1 MATTVSHTFAP
12 DVSPIA
18 IRNFSKERYVS
29 PDWLERERTDLWAT
43 SWLVA
48 GVACDVREAGQFI
61 TFDIGAES
69 IIIARGAEGQLRAMH
84 NACTHR
90 GTKLVTEPM
99 GSLRKFVCPYHAWV
113 YGLDGSLESVPGAA
127 RFSNGVPREKLGLRP
142 VEVDEALGLIFVR
155 LTPGALSLADFL
167 APLRDAIGT
176 YRLDLMDVTNDQTVS
191 HLCNWKAIIDNF
203 AELYH
208 VPFLHPIHRRM
219 FECATAP
226 IALFDHGH
234 TAVYVEGG
242 VTDSGF
248 PTPDVP
254 SDMQAMQL
262 EAFGLDPA
270 DFRGRVEAI
279 RPALQRAKRALAGE
293 QGLAYDAFTE
303 AQLTDVWQFNLFPN
317 VILSVTP
324 ESAWLMRSRPDVTD
338 PGRSMLDM
346 ITLVRFHGEESPEAA
361 GSDEADGARI
371 GTHFR
376 LNGPRPADY
385 VRPPRDAFTHE
396 DIIAGRKTM
405 TVTIDED
412 ISLLGRVQQGMASR
426 GFDRVLAQRRGMSR
440 TAFPQRA
447 RRVPWGVKLLSRKRR
462 DGGRTR
468 ART

>member
-1 MATTVSHTFAP
+1 MATTFARTHAP
-12 DVSPIA
+12 DRSPIA
-18 IRNFSKERYVS
+18 IRNFTKERYLS
-29 PDWLERERTDLWAT
+29 PDWMAREREHVWTKE
-43 SWLVA
+43 WLVA
-48 GVACDVREAGQFI
+48 GVSVDVRAPGQFI
-61 TFDIGAES
+61 TFDIDDQS
-69 IIIARGAEGQLRAMH
+69 VIIARGADGGLRAMH

-90 GTKLVTEPM
+90 GTRLVTEPLGM
-99 GSLRKFVCPYHAWV
+99 LRKFVCPYHAWV
-113 YGLDGSLESVPGAA
+113 YGLDGSLESVPGAQ
-127 RFSNGVPREKLGLRP
+127 RFSNGVPKSDLALRP
-142 VEVDEALGLIFVR
+142 VEVEEALGLVFVR
-155 LTPGALSLADFL
+155 LTPGGVSLAEFL
-167 APLRDAIGT
+167 APLATAIGS

-248 PTPDVP
+248 PKPEVP

-270 DFRGRVEAI
+270 DFHGRVEEI
-279 RPALQRAKRALAGE
+279 RPALQRAKRIAAVT
-293 QGLAYDAFTE
+293 QGLAYDAFTD

-324 ESAWLMRSRPDVTD
+324 ESAWLMRSRPDAAD

-346 ITLVRFHGEESPEAA
+346 ITLVRFHGTPGSANEEGEAQ
-361 GSDEADGARI
+361 I

-376 LNGPRPADY
+376 LNGARPADY
-385 VRPPRDAFTHE
+385 VRPPRDSFTHE
-396 DIIAGRKTM
+396 DILAGRKTM

-412 ISLLGRVQQGMASR
+412 ISLLGRVQQGMASA
-426 GFDRVLAQRRGMSR
+426 GFERVWLSDEECRVQHFHDALDRCLGAG
-440 TAFPQRA
+440 
-447 RRVPWGVKLLSRKRR
+447 
-462 DGGRTR
+462 
-468 ART
+468 

>member
-1 MATTVSHTFAP
+1 MASIQIPTHAP
-12 DVSPIA
+12 DRSPIA
-18 IRNFSKERYVS
+18 IRNFDKHRYVS
-29 PDWLERERTDLWAT
+29 SEWMARERAAVWAR

-48 GVACDVREAGQFI
+48 GAACDVRHPGQFI
-61 TFDIGAES
+61 TFDIGTES
-69 IIIARGAEGQLRAMH
+69 IIAARGADGVLRAMH

-90 GTKLVTEPM
+90 GTRLVTESA
-99 GSLRKFVCPYHAWV
+99 GVLRKFACPYHAWV
-113 YGLDGSLESVPGAA
+113 YGLDGALESVPGAA
-127 RFSNGVPREKLGLRP
+127 RFSNGIPKHDLALRP
-142 VEVDEALGLIFVR
+142 VEVEEAIGLVFIRLEPGGPTLTEFLG
-155 LTPGALSLADFL
+155 
-167 APLRDAIGT
+167 PLLDMVGT
-176 YRLDLMDVTNDQTVS
+176 YRLDLMDVTNDQSVS

-226 IALFDHGH
+226 ITLFDHGH

-248 PTPDVP
+248 PAYDVP

-270 DFRGRVEAI
+270 DFRGRVSEI
-279 RPALQRAKRALAGE
+279 RPALQTAKRALAE
-293 QGLAYDAFTE
+293 SHGLDYAGFTD

-324 ESAWLMRSRPDVTD
+324 ESAWLMRSRPDPAD
-338 PGRSMLDM
+338 PGKSMLDM
-346 ITLVRFHGEESPEAA
+346 ITLVRFHGEESGEAGED
-361 GSDEADGARI
+361 GSARI

-385 VRPPRDAFTHE
+385 VRPMRDAFTHE
-396 DIIAGRKTM
+396 DILAGRKTM

-412 ISLLGRVQQGMASR
+412 ISLLGRVQQGMASS
-426 GFDRVLAQRRGMSR
+426 GFARVWLSDEESR
-440 TAFPQRA
+440 VQHFHDALDA
-447 RRVPWGVKLLSRKRR
+447 CIS
-462 DGGRTR
+462 
-468 ART
+468 AA

>member
-1 MATTVSHTFAP
+1 MASIHSRSHAP
-12 DVSPIA
+12 DRSPIA

-29 PDWLERERTDLWAT
+29 ADWLERERSAMWAT

-48 GVACDVREAGQFI
+48 GVACDVRNPGQFI
-61 TFDIGAES
+61 TFEIGAES
-69 IIIARGAEGQLRAMH
+69 IIIARGTDGRLRAMH

-90 GTKLVTEPM
+90 GTRLVTEPM
-99 GSLRKFVCPYHAWV
+99 GVLRKFVCPYHAWV
-113 YGLDGSLESVPGAA
+113 YGLDGALESVPGAA
-127 RFSNGVPREKLGLRP
+127 RFSNGVPKDKLALRP
-142 VEVDEALGLIFVR
+142 VEVEEALGLVFVR
-155 LTPGALSLADFL
+155 LTPGDLSLADFL
-167 APLRDAIGT
+167 APLSEAIGA

-226 IALFDHGH
+226 IGLFEHGH
-234 TAVYVEGG
+234 TVVYVEGG

-248 PTPDVP
+248 PVSDVP

-262 EAFGLDPA
+262 EAVGLDPA
-270 DFRGRVEAI
+270 AFRGRVSEV
-279 RPALQRAKRALAGE
+279 RPALQRAKRALAQE
-293 QGLAYDAFTE
+293 QGLAYDGFSD

-324 ESAWLMRSRPDVTD
+324 ESAWLMRSRPDAAD

-346 ITLVRFHGEESPEAA
+346 ITLVRFHGSESPGGDPGDPSA
-361 GSDEADGARI
+361 ARI

-376 LNGPRPADY
+376 LNGQRPADY
-385 VRPPRDAFTHE
+385 VRPPRDSFTHE
-396 DIIAGRKTM
+396 DILAGRKTM

-412 ISLLGRVQQGMASR
+412 ISLLGRVQQGMASQ
-426 GFDRVLAQRRGMSR
+426 GFGSVWLSDEECRVQHFHDALDACLATG
-440 TAFPQRA
+440 
-447 RRVPWGVKLLSRKRR
+447 
-462 DGGRTR
+462 
-468 ART
+468 

>member
-1 MATTVSHTFAP
+1 MATTHSRVHAP
-12 DVSPIA
+12 DHSPIA

-29 PDWLERERTDLWAT
+29 TDWMERERIRLWAS

-48 GVACDVREAGQFI
+48 GVSADVRASGQFI
-61 TFDIGAES
+61 TFDVGAES
-69 IIIARGAEGQLRAMH
+69 VIIARGADGELRAMH

-90 GTKLVTEPM
+90 GTRLVTEPM
-99 GSLRKFVCPYHAWV
+99 GVLRKFVCPYHAWV
-113 YGLDGSLESVPGAA
+113 YGLDGALESVPGAA
-127 RFSNGVPREKLGLRP
+127 RFSNGLPRDRLVLRP
-142 VEVDEALGLIFVR
+142 VEAEEALGLVFVR
-155 LTPGALSLADFL
+155 LTPGALSLAEFL
-167 APLRDAIGT
+167 APLHDAIGA

-226 IALFDHGH
+226 IALFEHGH

-248 PTPDVP
+248 PTPEVP

-270 DFRGRVEAI
+270 AFRGRVGDI
-279 RPALQRAKRALAGE
+279 RGALQSAKRMLAAE
-293 QGLAYDAFTE
+293 QGLAYDDFTD

-324 ESAWLMRSRPDVTD
+324 ESAWLMRSRPDAAD
-338 PGRSMLDM
+338 PAKSMLDM
-346 ITLVRFHGEESPEAA
+346 ITLVRFHGVESPDA
-361 GSDEADGARI
+361 GGDDGDGDGDSGARI

-376 LNGPRPADY
+376 LNGPRPADHA
-385 VRPPRDAFTHE
+385 RPPRDVFTHE

-426 GFDRVLAQRRGMSR
+426 GFDTVWLSDEECRVQHFHDALDSCLEA
-440 TAFPQRA
+440 
-447 RRVPWGVKLLSRKRR
+447 
-462 DGGRTR
+462 
-468 ART
+468 

>member
-1 MATTVSHTFAP
+1 MASIHSRSHSP
-12 DVSPIA
+12 DQSPIA

-29 PDWLERERTDLWAT
+29 LEWMERERSALWAT

-48 GVACDVREAGQFI
+48 GVACDVRNPGQFI
-61 TFDIGAES
+61 TFEIGAES
-69 IIIARGAEGQLRAMH
+69 IIIARGTDGRLRAMH

-90 GTKLVTEPM
+90 GTRLVTEPM
-99 GSLRKFVCPYHAWV
+99 GVLRKFVCPYHAWV
-113 YGLDGSLESVPGAA
+113 YGLDGALESVPGAA
-127 RFSNGVPREKLGLRP
+127 RFSNGVPKDKLALRP
-142 VEVDEALGLIFVR
+142 VEVEEALGLVFVR
-155 LTPGALSLADFL
+155 LTPGPLSLADFL
-167 APLRDAIGT
+167 APLHDAIGA

-226 IALFDHGH
+226 IGLFDHGH
-234 TAVYVEGG
+234 TVVYVEGG

-248 PTPDVP
+248 PVSDVP

-262 EAFGLDPA
+262 EAVGLDPA
-270 DFRGRVEAI
+270 AFRGRVSEI
-279 RPALQRAKRALAGE
+279 RPALQRAKRALAQE
-293 QGLAYDAFTE
+293 QGLAYDGFSD

-324 ESAWLMRSRPDVTD
+324 ESAWLMRSRPDAAD

-346 ITLVRFHGEESPEAA
+346 ITLVRFHGSESPGGDPGDPAA
-361 GSDEADGARI
+361 ARI

-376 LNGPRPADY
+376 LNGQRPADY
-385 VRPPRDAFTHE
+385 VRPPRDSFTHE
-396 DIIAGRKTM
+396 DILAGRKTM

-412 ISLLGRVQQGMASR
+412 ISLLGRVQQGMASQ
-426 GFDRVLAQRRGMSR
+426 GFGSVWLSDEECRVQHFHDALDACLATG
-440 TAFPQRA
+440 
-447 RRVPWGVKLLSRKRR
+447 
-462 DGGRTR
+462 
-468 ART
+468 

>member
-1 MATTVSHTFAP
+1 MASIHSRSHSP
-12 DVSPIA
+12 DRSPIA

-29 PDWLERERTDLWAT
+29 SDWMERERTALWAT

-48 GVACDVREAGQFI
+48 GVACDVRNPGQFI
-61 TFDIGAES
+61 TFEIGAES
-69 IIIARGAEGQLRAMH
+69 IIIARGTDGRLRAMH

-90 GTKLVTEPM
+90 GTRLVTEPM
-99 GSLRKFVCPYHAWV
+99 GVLRKFVCPYHAWV
-113 YGLDGSLESVPGAA
+113 YGLDGALESVPGAA
-127 RFSNGVPREKLGLRP
+127 RFSNGVPKDKLALRP
-142 VEVDEALGLIFVR
+142 VEVEEALGLVFVR
-155 LTPGALSLADFL
+155 LTPGPLSLADFL
-167 APLRDAIGT
+167 APLHEAIGA

-226 IALFDHGH
+226 IGLFEHGH
-234 TAVYVEGG
+234 TVVYVEGG

-248 PTPDVP
+248 PVSDVP

-262 EAFGLDPA
+262 EAVGLDPA
-270 DFRGRVEAI
+270 AFRGRVSEI
-279 RPALQRAKRALAGE
+279 RRALQRAKRALAQE
-293 QGLAYDAFTE
+293 QGLAYDGFSD

-324 ESAWLMRSRPDVTD
+324 ESAWLMRSRPDAAD

-346 ITLVRFHGEESPEAA
+346 ITLVRFHGSESPGGDPGDPAA
-361 GSDEADGARI
+361 ARI

-376 LNGPRPADY
+376 LNGQRPADY
-385 VRPPRDAFTHE
+385 VRPPRDSFTHE
-396 DIIAGRKTM
+396 DILAGRKTM

-412 ISLLGRVQQGMASR
+412 ISLLGRVQQGMASQ
-426 GFDRVLAQRRGMSR
+426 GFGSVWLSDEECRVQHFHDALDACLAAG
-440 TAFPQRA
+440 
-447 RRVPWGVKLLSRKRR
+447 
-462 DGGRTR
+462 
-468 ART
+468 

>member
-1 MATTVSHTFAP
+1 MATTFARAHAP
-12 DVSPIA
+12 DRSPIA
-18 IRNFSKERYVS
+18 IRNFAKQRYVS
-29 PDWLERERTDLWAT
+29 PEWMRREAEALWAT

-48 GVACDVREAGQFI
+48 GVSADLRASGEFI
-61 TFDIGAES
+61 TFDIGS
-69 IIIARGAEGQLRAMH
+69 QSVIVARGADGALRAMH

-90 GTKLVTEPM
+90 GTRLVAAAT
-99 GSLRKFVCPYHAWV
+99 GVLRKFVCPYHAWV
-113 YGLDGSLESVPGAA
+113 YGLDGALESVPGAG
-127 RFSNGVPREKLGLRP
+127 RFSNGVPREELSLRP
-142 VEVDEALGLIFVR
+142 VEVGEALGLVFIR
-155 LTPGALSLADFL
+155 LTPGPLTLSDFL
-167 APLRDAIGT
+167 APVAEAIGS

-226 IALFDHGH
+226 IGLYDHGH
-234 TAVYVEGG
+234 TAVFVEGG

-248 PTPDVP
+248 PTPEVP

-270 DFRGRVEAI
+270 AFRRKVSEI
-279 RPALQRAKRALAGE
+279 RPALQRAKRAMADK
-293 QGLAYDAFTE
+293 QGLAYADFTD

-324 ESAWLMRSRPDVTD
+324 ESAWLMRSRPDAAD

-346 ITLVRFHGEESPEAA
+346 ITLVRFHGTPGSEEE
-361 GSDEADGARI
+361 DDGAERI

-385 VRPPRDAFTHE
+385 ARPERDCFTHE
-396 DIIAGRKTM
+396 DIMAGRKTM

-412 ISLLGRVQQGMASR
+412 ISLLGRVQQGMASD
-426 GFDRVLAQRRGMSR
+426 GFEKVWLSDEECRVQHFHDALDRCLGAE
-440 TAFPQRA
+440 
-447 RRVPWGVKLLSRKRR
+447 
-462 DGGRTR
+462 
-468 ART
+468 